1 MSVPLH
7 DASQGKLAAE
17 RILTDGSGFINEAAL
32 TAIYRSGILPLT
44 HRSSAVQARIGGAK
58 GMWMQHPDDTS
69 LTPYIWVRPSQTKI
83 KHPSPLCRAHCI
95 LELLSPEHVT
105 MPSHLSMQTINNLS
119 HNGVPHTVFTA
130 LIKAEL
136 EALIKPLTDW
146 QHSHSMVT
154 VARAVYQAGR
164 IGGAR
169 LQRVAGSSIKA
180 LGLSRDFHRD
190 KAEGDVTPDAN
201 DITGLAERRVFTGRS
216 EFNKAP
222 LSPHESAYELILAGF
237 HPLYF
242 EFLYDK
248 MKTVVT
254 IAIDSFV
261 KNFHITVSESLE
273 AFILPGRHRL
283 RSNHEELIRIYC

>member
-1 MSVPLH
+1 MSVPLQ
-7 DASQGKLAAE
+7 DASQGKLATE
-17 RILTDGSGFINEAAL
+17 QILTDGSGFINEAAL
-32 TAIYRSGILPLT
+32 TAIYRSGIVPLT

-58 GMWMQHPDDTS
+58 GMWMQHPNDTS

-83 KHPSPLCRAHCI
+83 KHPSPLCRAHRI

-130 LIKAEL
+130 LIKTEL
-136 EALIKPLTDW
+136 EALIKPLMDW

-154 VARAVYQAGR
+154 VAKFVHQAGR

-190 KAEGDVTPDAN
+190 EVEGDMTPDG
-201 DITGLAERRVFTGRS
+201 DDVTGLAERRVFTGRS
-216 EFNKAP
+216 EFNEAP
-222 LSPHESAYELILAGF
+222 LSLHESTYELILAGF
-237 HPLYF
+237 HPLNF

-248 MKTVVT
+248 LKAVVT
-254 IAIDSFV
+254 IAINSFV
-261 KNFHITVSESLE
+261 KNFHIPVSESLE
-273 AFILPGRHRL
+273 AYILPGRHYL
-283 RSNHEELIRIYC
+283 TFNHKELIRIYY